1 MLYAL
6 PEQHIFM
13 AVPKQHRSKSR
24 QGQARMHKYIKSPAI
39 VACAKCNKSIAPHQA
54 CPFCGTYRGK
64 EVLNISLSA
73 DKKERKQKE
82 KKRERETG
90 R

>member
-1 MLYAL
+1 
-6 PEQHIFM
+6 M

-24 QGQARMHKYIKSPAI
+24 QGQSRMHKNITEPSL
-39 VACAKCNKSIAPHQA
+39 VSCAKCNKPILSHRA

-64 EVLNISLSA
+64 EIVNVLA
-73 DKKERKQKE
+73 DSNKKEQKQKDR
-82 KKRERETG
+82 KVARETG